1 MDFELFSVM
10 LWVLRL
16 REELMVSLKLHPLLM
31 VVLVSME
38 QKGLVSNHEG
48 RHCLCVS
55 TLYMLPSDAAS
66 AKA

>member
-1 MDFELFSVM
+1 MDFELFFLM

-16 REELMVSLKLHPLLM
+16 REEFMVSLELHPLLM

-38 QKGLVSNHEG
+38 QNGLVSNHEG

-55 TLYMLPSDAAS
+55 TLYMLLSNGAS